1 MVRRCSPQT
10 AAIATSTSSS
20 PRRRKGPQHSSLTQ
34 GLRSLVSISTS
45 WATEAR
51 LPRRLFSRMLMFRRR
66 ALSVLRERASRMM
79 VYRAAYLKDQ
89 GKPFESEAAQAKV
102 FASEHG
108 LRVCDEAIQ
117 IHGGYGYADEFDV
130 HRHWRDSGIVAWN
143 REVSRFST
151 SLQL

>member
-34 GLRSLVSISTS
+34 GLRSLVSILTS
-45 WATEAR
+45 WVTEAR
-51 LPRRLFSRMLMFRRR
+51 LPRRLFSRMII
-66 ALSVLRERASRMM
+66 
-79 VYRAAYLKDQ
+79 YRAEYLKDQ
-89 GKPFESEAAQAKV
+89 GKRFESEAAQAKV

-130 HRHWRDSGIVAWN
+130 HRHWRDSRLNTVG
-143 REVSRFST
+143 EGT
-151 SLQL
+151 SEIMRLIISKHIIKG